1 MIAHFFFKEL
11 FSNSVPYVF
20 KFIIGE
26 IHNTVQ
32 DGYDFWYILCS
43 TGKNLFMNCN

>member
-1 MIAHFFFKEL
+1 MIALFFFKEL

-26 IHNTVQ
+26 IHNTIQ
-32 DGYDFWYILCS
+32 DGYDFGIISCVQQEKIYL
-43 TGKNLFMNCN
+43 